1 MFIEDIDQNVIE
13 NFMEKIA
20 LKIIKKQELL
30 PHDQFNISLSSI
42 VKKFGKE
49 AMDKIDVQEKA
60 IHANE
65 KENSYIRFYSA
76 YTTKHGYART
86 FLFCLAFQFDDTSY
100 QTKLVFVDDQPYGFK
115 VEDVIYTVNEYIRE
129 VNKNL
134 PNVEFKKT
142 VNAINSNYTQKI
154 CANLPKEDKESY
166 INYVNKC
173 YDNNLGEVILN
184 LTAKKKAGLSKLR
197 DC

>member
-1 MFIEDIDQNVIE
+1 MFIEDIDQSVIE

-30 PHDQFNISLSSI
+30 PHDQFNTTLSSI

-49 AMDKIDVQEKA
+49 AVNQIDMQEKA
-60 IHANE
+60 IHADE
-65 KENSYIRFYSA
+65 KENSYVRFYSA

-115 VEDVIYTVNEYIRE
+115 AEDVLFAVNEYIRE

-173 YDNNLGEVILN
+173 YDNNLGKVILN
-184 LTAKKKAGLSKLR
+184 LTTKKKAGLSKLR